1 MWVPR
6 STILSAVAPTHVEKG
21 KTMQNIYLIGFMG
34 SGKSTVGAALAS
46 HLNLTLL
53 DTDEMIVSRDG
64 RDIPAIFDAE
74 GEPYFRRLERE
85 VISKVAAM
93 EEPCVVSCGGGV
105 VLSEANVSAMRSSG
119 QVIWLTAP
127 AEEIL
132 CRVESDTNRPLLSGK
147 KTLSDIETMMESRH
161 AAYTAAADISIDTA
175 GRGVEDIVSEIV
187 SKISV

>member
-1 MWVPR
+1 
-6 STILSAVAPTHVEKG
+6 
-21 KTMQNIYLIGFMG
+21 MQNIYLIGFMG

-53 DTDEMIVSRDG
+53 DTDEMIVSQDG
-64 RDIPAIFDAE
+64 RDIPTIFDVS
-74 GEPYFRRLERE
+74 GEQYFRQLERE
-85 VISKVAAM
+85 VISEVAGAPS
-93 EEPCVVSCGGGV
+93 PCVVSCGGGV